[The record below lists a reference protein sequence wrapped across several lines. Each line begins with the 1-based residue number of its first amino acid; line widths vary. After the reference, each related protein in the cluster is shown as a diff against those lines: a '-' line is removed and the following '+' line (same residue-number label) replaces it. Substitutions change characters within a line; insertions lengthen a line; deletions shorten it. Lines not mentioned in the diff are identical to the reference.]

1 MKPTGLYPMI
11 ATEMLAESRDF
22 YVGLGFA
29 VAYDGDWYVH
39 MAWPTNPTLQI
50 GFITAGHP
58 SQAPIYRT
66 WLSGGGVFLGLEV
79 DDVDDVYR
87 DLTSRGH
94 AITVT
99 LKDGPWA
106 SAISASPT
114 PTASRSTSTR
124 RSRRPASSRRPNRQR
139 PSRPWRAP
147 DATTHSE
154 DRA

>member
-66 WLSGGGVFLGLEV
+66 RLSGGGVFLGLEV

-99 LKDGPWA
+99 LKDEPWGQRHFGIA
-106 SAISASPT
+106 DPNGIPIDIYTTIPPSGEFAPT
-114 PTASRSTSTR
+114 E
-124 RSRRPASSRRPNRQR
+124 PAKAEP
-139 PSRPWRAP
+139 AL
-147 DATTHSE
+147 AG
-154 DRA
+154 A